1 MRSTAAG
8 ALLLAIALPL
18 SAGAQEPDATQELLA
33 EAVREH
39 ERGRYAEAYALF
51 LRVHE
56 ARPSARTQRA
66 LGKAAFELARY
77 REALEWLEGSLVDE
91 RSPLTD
97 EMRAEVRALIVR
109 ARAFL
114 GRFVVRSSVA
124 DASVLVDG
132 VPLEGD
138 AIVLQVG
145 DHEIVASAEGYHRLT
160 RRLTVRGGEDET
172 IELTLVSARAALD
185 AGDPGEAHRVAGWT
199 SLVAGAGLAAG
210 GAIATAI
217 WADSVGALNRNIEL
231 DLCWIDP
238 SSESVAGGTAEGEAA
253 CRAQERRYRL
263 ALPFAWIGFAGG
275 AALLATGVALILG
288 APSGEASAALSCGP
302 FADAGLICA
311 GRF

>member
-1 MRSTAAG
+1 MAAA
-8 ALLLAIALPL
+8 ALLLALALPVR
-18 SAGAQEPDATQELLA
+18 AGAQQPDPTQELLA

-77 REALEWLEGSLVDE
+77 REALEWLEGSLRDE

-109 ARAFL
+109 TRAFL
-114 GRFVVRSSVA
+114 GSFVVRSSVPG
-124 DASVLVDG
+124 ASVLVDG
-132 VPLEGD
+132 APLEGD
-138 AIVLQVG
+138 VIVLQVG
-145 DHEIVASAEGYHRLT
+145 DHEIVASAEGYHRLA
-160 RRLTVRGGEDET
+160 RRLTVRGGEDDT
-172 IELTLVSARAALD
+172 IELTLLSVRAALA
-185 AGDPGEAHRVAGWT
+185 AGDPGEVHRALGWT
-199 SLVAGAGLAAG
+199 TLALGVAFVAG
-210 GAIATAI
+210 GAVATAV
-217 WADSVGALNRNIEL
+217 WADSVGALNRDIDL

-238 SSESVAGGTAEGEAA
+238 VSESVAGGTTEGEAA
-253 CRAQERRYRL
+253 CRAQEERYRL
-263 ALPFAWIGFAGG
+263 ALPFVWIGYAGG
-275 AALLATGVALILG
+275 AALLAAGVGLILG